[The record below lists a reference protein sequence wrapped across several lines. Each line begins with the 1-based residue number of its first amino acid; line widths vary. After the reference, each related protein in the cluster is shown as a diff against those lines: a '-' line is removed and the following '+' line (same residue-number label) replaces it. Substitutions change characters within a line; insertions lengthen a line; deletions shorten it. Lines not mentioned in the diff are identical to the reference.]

1 MNLIVPESYEVM
13 INRFMLRYIGNA
25 ICDYVVIFK
34 YSDQQFST
42 VMVGE
47 F

>member
-1 MNLIVPESYEVM
+1 
-13 INRFMLRYIGNA
+13 MLRYIGNA
-25 ICDYVVIFK
+25 ICDYVVILN

-47 F
+47 S